1 MTNALWYLG
10 RGTGVVSLVLLTLV
24 VALGIVT
31 RSGRPLPGLP
41 RFTLGALHRNA
52 ALLAVVLLTGH
63 VTTLLFD
70 PYAQLRLADLLL
82 PFRGAYRPLWLGLG
96 TLGLDLILALVVTS
110 LARHRLGVRAWRAVH
125 WVAYAAWPLALLHG
139 LGTGTDAGWTWL
151 WLTAAA
157 CAGVVLLLVGW
168 RSSTAFTGRPASGW
182 AAVRTA
188 PAAGAGDRS
197 CSRR

>member
-10 RGTGVVSLVLLTLV
+10 RGTGVISLMLLTLV

-41 RFTLGALHRNA
+41 RFTIGALHRNA
-52 ALLAVVLLTGH
+52 ALLAVVLLAGH

-70 PYAQLRLADLLL
+70 PYAQLKLADVVL

-96 TLGLDLILALVVTS
+96 TIGLDLILALVVTS
-110 LARHRLGVRAWRAVH
+110 LVRHRLGVRAWRTVH
-125 WVAYAAWPLALLHG
+125 WLAYAAWPLALLHA
-139 LGTGTDAGWTWL
+139 LGTGTDAGQTWL
-151 WLTAAA
+151 RLIAAA

-168 RSSTAFTGRPASGW
+168 RTSTAFGRRPSSGW
-182 AAVRTA
+182 TAARTA
-188 PAAGAGDRS
+188 PPVTAREHS
-197 CSRR
+197 